1 MAPSGEFSSLKSTL
15 FNFLSSNT
23 RVRIGV
29 LCAEWCPLG
38 RRRDQNSYNWFTA
51 GMPLAAESGVMA
63 AQPEAGEYL
72 AWPILR
78 NMHVTMS
85 LGLAGTDDWS
95 GLLEC
100 RS

>member
-1 MAPSGEFSSLKSTL
+1 
-15 FNFLSSNT
+15 
-23 RVRIGV
+23 
-29 LCAEWCPLG
+29 
-38 RRRDQNSYNWFTA
+38 
-51 GMPLAAESGVMA
+51 MPLAAESGVMA

-85 LGLAGTDDWS
+85 LGVAGTDDWS